1 MTADPDRSPRISK
14 VGWGSALIVLGVL
27 AGCAVLGIAVGA
39 VDLPIGSVVVELL
52 DKLPG
57 VDIESGL
64 SERQAAILW
73 ELRVPRVILAG
84 MVGGMLAMAGAG
96 FQGVFR
102 NPLADPY
109 LLGVAAGAGLGAT
122 LAIAYLPNES
132 GWPVSPLPVA
142 AFAGAVLGVAVTYA
156 LGRSATRTYAAATLI
171 LAGVAVAAFL
181 TATQTFIQQENSET
195 FREVFA
201 WIMGA
206 LGTVGWREVTLI
218 LPYVIVSA
226 LGLLLYRRLMDVMG
240 VGDEEADSVGI
251 KAARVRLV
259 VVAAATLGTA
269 AAVAVSGLIGFVGII
284 VPHAIRLVLGSSYRI
299 ILPLSLGFG
308 AAFLIIADLI
318 ARTVIAPAEI
328 PIGVITAFFGAPFF
342 LVVLMRARKALVSS
356 IGLVDLAV
364 AYNGRRVVDG
374 VSMHIEPRT
383 WVALIGPNGAGK
395 STLLRAVASLV
406 PFAGQIDIGGMPTS
420 EMTRRQLSEL
430 VAFLPQRPV
439 MPEGVTVADYVAIGR
454 TPYIPYWGTEAL
466 HDREI
471 IAGVLERL
479 ELTTLADR
487 QIDTL
492 SGGEAQRVVLAR
504 ALTQQSEILLLDEP
518 TSAPRRGT
526 SAAGPGAD
534 RRAQI

>member
-1 MTADPDRSPRISK
+1 MTADLDRSPRISK
-14 VGWGSALIVLGVL
+14 VGWGSALLVVGVL
-27 AGCAVLGIAVGA
+27 LGCAVLGIAVGA
-39 VDLPIGSVVVELL
+39 VDLPIGSVVAELL

-64 SERQAAILW
+64 SEREAAILW

-122 LAIAYLPNES
+122 LAIAYVPDDTAWAIN
-132 GWPVSPLPVA
+132 PLPVA
-142 AFAGAVLGVAVTYA
+142 AFAGAVLGVGVTYA

-181 TATQTFIQQENSET
+181 TATQAFIQQRNAET

-206 LGTVGWREVTLI
+206 LGTVGWGEVMLI

-308 AAFLIIADLI
+308 AAFLILADLI
-318 ARTVIAPAEI
+318 ARTVVAPAEI

-342 LVVLMRARKALVSS
+342 LVVLTRAR
-356 IGLVDLAV
+356 
-364 AYNGRRVVDG
+364 R
-374 VSMHIEPRT
+374 
-383 WVALIGPNGAGK
+383 
-395 STLLRAVASLV
+395 
-406 PFAGQIDIGGMPTS
+406 
-420 EMTRRQLSEL
+420 LS
-430 VAFLPQRPV
+430 
-439 MPEGVTVADYVAIGR
+439 
-454 TPYIPYWGTEAL
+454 
-466 HDREI
+466 
-471 IAGVLERL
+471 
-479 ELTTLADR
+479 
-487 QIDTL
+487 
-492 SGGEAQRVVLAR
+492 
-504 ALTQQSEILLLDEP
+504 
-518 TSAPRRGT
+518 
-526 SAAGPGAD
+526 
-534 RRAQI
+534 